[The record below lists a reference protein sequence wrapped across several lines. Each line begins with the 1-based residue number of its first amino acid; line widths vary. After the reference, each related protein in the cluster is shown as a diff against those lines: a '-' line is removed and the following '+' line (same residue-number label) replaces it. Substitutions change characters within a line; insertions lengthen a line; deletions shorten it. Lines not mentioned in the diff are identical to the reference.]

1 MQKGNIGVTT
11 ENIFPVIKKFLYSD
25 HEIFL
30 REMVS
35 NAVDATQKM
44 KTLQEKGD
52 FKGEL
57 GDLTVRISF
66 DAEKD
71 TITISDHGIG
81 MTEEEIDKYINQ
93 IAFSGVSD
101 FLEKYKDNA
110 NNIIGHFGLG
120 FYSSFMVSK
129 KVEIITKSWQEGA
142 KAVKW
147 SCDGSPAYEIDDAE
161 REDRGSDIILYID
174 DDCKEFLDKN
184 KLEGLLQKYC
194 KFMAVPVAFG
204 KKQVWSSDEKKM
216 VDTAEDNII
225 NNVEPLWTKTPS
237 TLKDEDY
244 KSFYRTLY
252 PMSDE
257 PLFWIHLNVDYPF
270 NLTGILYFPKI
281 KSNIELQRNKIQ
293 LYCNQVFVTDQV
305 EGIVPEFLTLLH
317 GVIDSPDIPLN
328 VSRSYLQSDREVKKI
343 STYITKKVAD
353 RLKAIFGENRKEYEE
368 KWDDLK
374 LFINYGILSEE
385 NFYDRAKDFA
395 LMKDTEGKYFTFDE
409 YKTLI
414 EANQKDKN
422 DQLVYLYATDKEEQY
437 SYIKAAQ
444 DKGYSVLL
452 LDGQLDVPTI
462 QTLEQKF
469 EKSHFTRVDSDIID
483 RLIVKDDAKK
493 SQLSEAQSDN
503 LSAVFRTQVP
513 KIDKAEFM
521 VQVDA
526 LGEEARPV
534 IITQNEYMRRMKD
547 MSKFQAG
554 MGFYGQMP
562 DSYNIVL
569 NSDHP
574 LVKKVL
580 EDSEAATTE
589 ALKPIEAELKGQEA
603 RLAAIRAAQDKKKWD
618 EITQE
623 EKDQK
628 AEAEKAVQAEK
639 DKKTAVI
646 ADYAKGNSIVHQL
659 IDLALLQNGMLKGE
673 ALDKFL
679 KRSVELIKG

>member
-25 HEIFL
+25 QEIFL

-35 NAVDATQKM
+35 NAVDATQKL
-44 KTLQEKGD
+44 KTLKEKGEYT
-52 FKGEL
+52 GEL
-57 GDLTVRISF
+57 GDLTVRVNF
-66 DAEKD
+66 DAEKG

-93 IAFSGVSD
+93 IAFSGVTD

-129 KVEIITKSWQEGA
+129 KVEIITKSWKEGS

-161 REDRGSDIILYID
+161 REDHGSDIILYID
-174 DDCKEFLDKN
+174 DDSKEFLDKY
-184 KLEGLLQKYC
+184 KLEGLLNKYC
-194 KFMAVPVAFG
+194 KFLPVPVAFG
-204 KKQVWSSDEKKM
+204 KKTEWKDGKQ

-252 PMSDE
+252 PMHDE

-270 NLTGILYFPKI
+270 NLTGILYFPRI
-281 KSNIELQRNKIQ
+281 KNSLELQKNKIQ

-343 STYITKKVAD
+343 STYITKKVSD
-353 RLKAIFGENRKEYEE
+353 RLKAIFNEDRKAYEE

-374 LFINYGILSEE
+374 LFINYGILTEE
-385 NFYDRAKDFA
+385 NFYDRAKDFS
-395 LMKDTEGKYFTFDE
+395 LFKDTEGKYFTFDE

-414 EANQKDKN
+414 EASQKDKDGN
-422 DQLVYLYATDKEEQY
+422 LVYLYATNKDDQY

-452 LDGQLDVPTI
+452 FDGQLDVPCI

-469 EKSHFTRVDSDIID
+469 EKSRFTRVDADTVD
-483 RLIVKDDAKK
+483 HLIQKDDQPKTDLND
-493 SQLSEAQSDN
+493 SQRDN
-503 LSAVFRTQVP
+503 LSAVFQSQMP
-513 KIDKAEFM
+513 KLDKAEFI
-521 VQVDA
+521 VEVNA
-526 LGEEARPV
+526 LGAEQRPV
-534 IITQNEYMRRMKD
+534 VITQNEWMRRMKE
-547 MSKFQAG
+547 MSRYQSG

-562 DSYNIVL
+562 DSFNLVL
-569 NSDHP
+569 NSDH
-574 LVKKVL
+574 VL
-580 EDSEAATTE
+580 IKRVLDDAQTQLSDQ
-589 ALKPIEAELKGQEA
+589 LKPIEGEIKGQEA
-603 RLAAIRAAQDKKKWD
+603 RLAALNQQTEGKKPEEISQEIKDDKAN
-618 EITQE
+618 T
-623 EKDQK
+623 QK
-628 AEAEKAVQAEK
+628 AIDEQKA
-639 DKKTAVI
+639 KKESVLSSFA
-646 ADYAKGNSIVHQL
+646 AKNDIVHQL

-679 KRSVELIKG
+679 QRSVELIK